1 MAQPAK
7 AKVKVAVAPATVTI
21 TYDPVKNTWKA
32 SPPDVPIPR
41 SGMVKFDLDPA
52 DSPACNIQC
61 SPTTGALDKPMTGGG
76 FTIGVG
82 SGVGPGKPG
91 GKK

>member
-7 AKVKVAVAPATVTI
+7 AKVKVAAAPATVTI
-21 TYDPVKNTWKA
+21 TYNSVDNTWKA
-32 SPPDVPIPR
+32 SGDVSIPK
-41 SGMVKFDLDPA
+41 SGMVKFDLDP
-52 DSPACNIQC
+52 SGCPPCNILC
-61 SPTTGALDKPMTGGG
+61 TPTTAGGDLPITGGG

-82 SGVGPGKPG
+82 SGVGSGKPG

>member
-7 AKVKVAVAPATVTI
+7 AKVKVADAPAIVTL
-21 TYDPVKNTWKA
+21 TYNSLKKTWTA
-32 SPPDVPIPR
+32 SGDVYIPK
-41 SGMVKFDLDPA
+41 SGVVKFDLDPPGC
-52 DSPACNIQC
+52 PACNILC
-61 SPTTGALDKPMTGGG
+61 TPTTAGADLPITGGG

-82 SGVGPGKPG
+82 SGKPG

>member
-7 AKVKVAVAPATVTI
+7 AKVKVADAPATVTI

-32 SPPDVPIPR
+32 SGDVSIPK
-41 SGMVKFDLDPA
+41 SGMVKFDLDP
-52 DSPACNIQC
+52 PGCPPCNILC
-61 SPTTGALDKPMTGGG
+61 DPTTGALDKPKTGGG